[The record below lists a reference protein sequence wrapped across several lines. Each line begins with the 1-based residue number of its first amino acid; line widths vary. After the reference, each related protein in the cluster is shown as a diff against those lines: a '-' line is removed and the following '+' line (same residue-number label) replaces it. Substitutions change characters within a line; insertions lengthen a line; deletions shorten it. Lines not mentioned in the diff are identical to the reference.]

1 MFILTD
7 TSTGGVYAVSN
18 DRNQKLV
25 QIFEQEDDAIRYVE
39 MLKADDYEDEL
50 EIMKIDASIVA
61 LNCDK
66 YGYHYSVVKKDD
78 LIVPP

>member
-7 TSTGGVYAVSN
+7 IATGGVYAVSN
-18 DRNQKLV
+18 AMNQKTV
-25 QIFEQEDDAIRYVE
+25 HIFEEEDDAVRYVE

-50 EIMKIDASIVA
+50 EIMKIDATIVA
-61 LNCDK
+61 MNCDK
-66 YGYHYSVVKKDD
+66 YGHHYSVVKKDD

>member
-7 TSTGGVYAVSN
+7 IATGGVYAVSN
-18 DRNQKLV
+18 AMNQKTV
-25 QIFEQEDDAIRYVE
+25 HIFEEEDDAVRYVE

-50 EIMKIDASIVA
+50 EIMKIDATIVA
-61 LNCDK
+61 MNCDK

>member
-7 TSTGGVYAVSN
+7 ISTGGVYAVSN
-18 DRNQKLV
+18 AMNQKTAH
-25 QIFEQEDDAIRYVE
+25 IFEEEDDAIRYIE
-39 MLKADDYEDEL
+39 MLRAEDYEDEL
-50 EIMKIDASIVA
+50 EIMKIDATIVA

>member
-7 TSTGGVYAVSN
+7 TNTGGVYAVSN
-18 DRNQKLV
+18 DRDQKTV
-25 QIFEQEDDAIRYVE
+25 HIFEEKDDAIRYVE

-50 EIMKIDASIVA
+50 EIMKIDANIVA

>member
-7 TSTGGVYAVSN
+7 IATGGVYAVSN
-18 DRNQKLV
+18 DMNQKTV
-25 QIFEQEDDAIRYVE
+25 HIFEEEDDAVRYVE

-50 EIMKIDASIVA
+50 EIMKIDATIVA
-61 LNCDK
+61 MNCDK